1 MISSIT
7 TQMHCGDSYSSWQL
21 RMYRWRTVR
30 RISSSVA
37 IDSSSL
43 MSSFRLITLIATFFF
58 DFVCTAS
65 YTDADEPWPRILP

>member
-1 MISSIT
+1 
-7 TQMHCGDSYSSWQL
+7 
-21 RMYRWRTVR
+21 MYRWRTVR